1 MDVYPNESRSRGIRQ
16 IDGSS
21 SDCDPELIRI
31 LHALF
36 PEWQTR
42 FGVIKLGI
50 FGSRLHGTAQAESD
64 LDILVSL
71 EDPSKLSL
79 FDLVR
84 MSNQLAE
91 LTGLHIDLAVEQDL
105 KPALRESI
113 LSTVR
118 YIA

>member
-1 MDVYPNESRSRGIRQ
+1 MEVYPNESRSRRVRQ
-16 IDGSS
+16 TEGFP
-21 SDCDPELIRI
+21 SDCDPEVIRI

-42 FGVIKLGI
+42 FGVIKLGV
-50 FGSRLHGTAQAESD
+50 FGSRLHGTAKVESD
-64 LDILVSL
+64 LDILISL
-71 EDPSKLSL
+71 EEPSKISL

-91 LTGLHIDLAVEQDL
+91 LTGLHIDLTVEQDL